1 VAARI
6 HPVILSG
13 GSGTRLWPLSRQA
26 RPKQFLALTG
36 ERSLLQDTVTR
47 VQGVRDCVA
56 PIVVSNNEH
65 RFMVAE
71 QLHELGVRP
80 AAQLLEPAARNTAPA
95 VAAAAFHV
103 EQSDPDGILLVLP
116 SDHVIGDGAAFG
128 DTVARAARAAAA
140 GRLVT
145 FGIRAGEPNTG
156 YGYIERGKPLTG
168 ETDVHQIDQFVEK
181 PNIQMA
187 RGYVASGRFLWNSG
201 MFVFLA
207 RRYLEELQRL
217 QPEIWQAAQAAL
229 AGAVRDLD
237 FIRLDRAAF
246 ERSPSISIDY
256 AVMEKTDAGAV
267 VEAHFPWSDVGSW
280 PALWEIGEKDAAGNV
295 VHGDVHT
302 RGAKDCYLWSE
313 ERLLVALGVQ
323 DLMVIETGDALLV
336 ADRSRAQ
343 EVKEVVQE
351 LQQRKRTEHLTHT
364 RVYRPWG
371 YYEGID
377 AGERF
382 QVKRIVVKP
391 GEALSLQMH
400 HHRAEHWVVVSGTA
414 KVTRGDEVLMISENQ
429 STYIPLG
436 VKHRLENVGKVPLY
450 LIEVQSGGY
459 LGEDDI
465 VRFDDRYRRS

>member
-1 VAARI
+1 MAGRI

-36 ERSLLQDTVTR
+36 ARSLLQDTVTR
-47 VQGVRDCVA
+47 VQGVRDCA
-56 PIVVSNNEH
+56 PPIVVSNSDH

-71 QLHELGVRP
+71 QLQELGVRP
-80 AAQLLEPAARNTAPA
+80 AAQLLEPAGRNTAPA

-103 EQSDPDGILLVLP
+103 QESDPDGILLVLP

-128 DTVARAARAAAA
+128 DAVARAARAAVA
-140 GRLVT
+140 GHLVT
-145 FGIRAGEPNTG
+145 FGIRPTEPNTG
-156 YGYIERGKPLTG
+156 YGYIERAEALGGQK
-168 ETDVHQIDQFVEK
+168 EVHRIRQFVEK
-181 PNIQMA
+181 PDLEKA
-187 RGYVASGRFLWNSG
+187 RGYLASGRFLWNSG

-207 RRYLEELQRL
+207 RRYLEELRRL

-229 AGAVRDLD
+229 GAAVRDLD

-246 ERSPSISIDY
+246 ERSPSISLDY

-280 PALWEIGEKDAAGNV
+280 SALWDIGKKDAAGNV
-295 VHGDVHT
+295 IRGDVHT
-302 RGAKDCYLWSE
+302 RDAEDSYLWAE
-313 ERLLVALGVQ
+313 ERLLVALGVK

-336 ADRSRAQ
+336 ADRARAQ

-351 LQQRKRTEHLTHT
+351 LEQRKRTEHLTHT

-371 YYEGID
+371 YYENID

-382 QVKRIVVKP
+382 QVKRIMVKP
-391 GEALSLQMH
+391 GEALSLQLH
-400 HHRAEHWVVVSGTA
+400 RQRAEHWIVVSGTA
-414 KVTRGDEVLMISENQ
+414 RVTRDDQVYDVRENE
-429 STYIPLG
+429 STFIPLG
-436 VKHRLENVGKVPLY
+436 AKHRLENVTNEPLY
-450 LIEVQSGGY
+450 LIEVQSGIY

-465 VRFDDRYRRS
+465 VRLEDKYRRA